1 MGGQKLPELLTAKS
15 IDFAS
20 GSVDSV
26 WNGLWLS
33 ESQTRILDFGLADA
47 VLFYFLIKGA
57 SWYSQPPG
65 RYLYPPAFFF

>member
-1 MGGQKLPELLTAKS
+1 MELC
-15 IDFAS
+15 
-20 GSVDSV
+20 
-26 WNGLWLS
+26 LS

-65 RYLYPPAFFF
+65 RYLYPPAFFFQDPFDVLFLKVEKGEV